1 MTGNKCKIRLGG
13 TARSLEHIEILH
25 SMGLEFAEITITN
38 PSTFSSVVSEYKKL
52 KDRLG
57 ISYVCHGPRE
67 GDPNDLRQLEN
78 EYLPKV
84 LGILPLMTELEI
96 PHLTLHLWLDPRFV
110 KEESITFKID
120 LLGRIIRKATDR
132 GVLICLENLSESAS
146 HLSAPFDALPSLH
159 LTLDLGHAQLLTE
172 VNTSYEIIGR
182 YPERIR
188 HVHLHDNRGGHS
200 AIDDLHLPPGE
211 GIIDFEKIFGKLR
224 EIDYDRTISLELKP
238 HEIERCLEDV
248 KGLLSRSGL

>member
-1 MTGNKCKIRLGG
+1 MTGDIRKIRLGG
-13 TARSLEHIEILH
+13 TARSLEHVKFLH
-25 SMGLEFAEITITN
+25 NMGLQFAEITITN
-38 PSTFSSVVSEYKKL
+38 PSTFSSVVPEYKDL

-84 LGILPLMTELEI
+84 LGILPLITELEI
-96 PHLTLHLWLDPRFV
+96 PHLSLHLWLDPRFV
-110 KEESITFKID
+110 KAESINFKVD
-120 LLGRIIRKATDR
+120 LLGRIIREATER
-132 GVLICLENLSESAS
+132 GVLICLENLSETAS
-146 HLSAPFDALPSLH
+146 HLSAAFDVLPSLH

-200 AIDDLHLPPGE
+200 AMDDSHLPPGE
-211 GIIDFEKIFGKLR
+211 GIIDFEKIFGKLKGM
-224 EIDYDRTISLELKP
+224 DYDRTISLELKP
-238 HEIERCLEDV
+238 HEIERCLEYV
-248 KGLLSRSGL
+248 KALLSESGL